1 MAHKVT
7 TELQTAE
14 HKYIMSNI
22 VIKNIKI
29 HGPLASAHIYIN
41 MYDCSSSCSS
51 NQRLPKKKNKKS
63 VLRYVQIW
71 RFLQRCHV
79 EFNRRRLNMDT
90 HPNATGK
97 VLSLCFEL

>member
-51 NQRLPKKKNKKS
+51 NQRLPKKKKQKVS
-63 VLRYVQIW
+63 SEVCSDLEVL
-71 RFLQRCHV
+71 
-79 EFNRRRLNMDT
+79 T
-90 HPNATGK
+90 T
-97 VLSLCFEL
+97 LSCGI

>member
-51 NQRLPKKKNKKS
+51 NQRLPKKKKKS
-63 VLRYVQIW
+63 QFWGMFRFGGSYNAVMWNLTDAGWIW
-71 RFLQRCHV
+71 THIQMLQEKC
-79 EFNRRRLNMDT
+79 
-90 HPNATGK
+90 
-97 VLSLCFEL
+97 